1 MVTLYNCFSYNPEWY
16 LIEMALDIPPKEI
29 EFGKIVVPEEGV
41 DEGHWQAVLAEQ
53 YLNKEGTEKIS
64 RFFQLSPPDNGDTE
78 SRVAFFIFKTASH
91 ILRTPYGEFELS
103 DAVKVPRRLSSI
115 IEVDEDYIE
124 PDSYYRSDEEEDQ

>member
-1 MVTLYNCFSYNPEWY
+1 MKPI
-16 LIEMALDIPPKEI
+16 LIS
-29 EFGKIVVPEEGV
+29 EEKS
-41 DEGHWQAVLAEQ
+41 DE
-53 YLNKEGTEKIS
+53 KP
-64 RFFQLSPPDNGDTE
+64 FFQLSPPDNGYME
-78 SRVAFFIFKTASH
+78 SRVAFFIFKTESH